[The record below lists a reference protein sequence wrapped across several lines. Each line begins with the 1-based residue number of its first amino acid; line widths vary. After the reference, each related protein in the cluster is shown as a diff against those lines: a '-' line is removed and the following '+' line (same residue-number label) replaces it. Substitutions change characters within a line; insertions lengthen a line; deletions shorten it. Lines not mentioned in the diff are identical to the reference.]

1 MGFAGPLHSLP
12 SEHAL
17 GEMLEEAWGLGAG
30 AGYPE
35 AFEAAQNNRH
45 DRHDRHDTTIS
56 EFISEFIS
64 ESQVK
69 DLYQKRAGPGSHDL
83 F

>member
-17 GEMLEEAWGLGAG
+17 GEMLEEARGLGAG

-35 AFEAAQNNRH
+35 AFEAAQSN
-45 DRHDRHDTTIS
+45 RHDRHDTTIS